1 MLRCGFWT
9 GMLGGF
15 SMNQPGRSG
24 FWLRLALGFAVATIA
39 PPLAAQSDTITIIET
54 VAGSGIDG
62 VPATSTRLD
71 NPSGVAV
78 DSAGNLYIA
87 DRDHNRIR
95 KVDASTGIISTVAGS
110 ATQGFGGDGGAATSA
125 MLDRPEGVAVDGT
138 GNLYIADTAN
148 HRIRKVDASTGIIST
163 IAGTGAAYDP
173 YDLYFV
179 GDGGAATSAIIS
191 HPVAVALD
199 GAGNLYIAGW
209 GRSRIRKVDASTG
222 IISTIAG
229 SEHGFGGDG
238 GPATAAKLSAP
249 YGVALDGAGNLYIAD
264 WGNHRIRKVDASTG
278 IISTVAGSATDF
290 DDGGFG
296 GDGGPATAAK
306 LDRPQGVAVDGAGN
320 LYIADTWNRRIRKV
334 DASTGII
341 SDLVGTGWFGY
352 PRGVVLD
359 SSGNL
364 YIVDGENDHIYKMTA
379 GASTGNFVTIAPIVR
394 SETFGGDG
402 GAAISARL
410 SSPRGG
416 AVDGAG
422 NLYIADKL
430 NFSVRKVDASTG
442 TISTIAGTGSE
453 FGFVAG
459 DGDLAT
465 SGVLNS
471 LRGVAVDG
479 ADNLYISNGVSI
491 RKVDASTGII
501 SDSTIDNLG
510 LLCPEGVAVDGSG
523 NLYIADRCGHSVIK
537 LDASTGIIS
546 TVAGSA
552 TDIDDGGFGGDGGPA
567 TSATLHSPQGVAVD
581 GAGNLYIADTDNSRI
596 RKVDASTGIISTI
609 AGTEFI
615 GFGGDGGPATSA
627 TLRSPQG
634 VAVDGAGNLY
644 IADTDNS
651 RIRKV
656 DASTGIISTIAGTE
670 FIGFG
675 GDGGPATSAT
685 LRRPEGLW
693 LDGAGNLYIA
703 DTGNHRIRRIRT
715 VPRPPGEPPP
725 NEPPVVAEAFED
737 AALNPGERL
746 EVSLSGKFRDPEGG
760 ALTYAAESSNPSVVR
775 IRIENG
781 MLIAEAVGEGVA
793 TITVTATDGN
803 GLSAT
808 LRFAVQVER
817 TARSLWRGW
826 RLILLEPDAALQGG
840 HDQHRQ
846 RAIPIAGADT

>member
-1 MLRCGFWT
+1 M
-9 GMLGGF
+9 
-15 SMNQPGRSG
+15 
-24 FWLRLALGFAVATIA
+24 
-39 PPLAAQSDTITIIET
+39 
-54 VAGSGIDG
+54 
-62 VPATSTRLD
+62 
-71 NPSGVAV
+71 

-95 KVDASTGIISTVAGS
+95 KVDAWTGIISTVAGS

-125 MLDRPEGVAVDGT
+125 MLDRPEGVAVDGA
-138 GNLYIADTAN
+138 GNLYIADTEN

-163 IAGTGAAYDP
+163 IAGTGASYDP
-173 YDLYFV
+173 YDPYFV

-229 SEHGFGGDG
+229 SEYGFGGDG

-264 WGNHRIRKVDASTG
+264 WGNDRIRKVDASTG
-278 IISTVAGSATDF
+278 IISTVAGSATP
-290 DDGGFG
+290 GNS
-296 GDGGPATAAK
+296 GDGGAATAAR
-306 LDRPQGVAVDGAGN
+306 LNSPRGVAVDGAGN
-320 LYIADTWNRRIRKV
+320 LYIADSGNDRIRKV
-334 DASTGII
+334 DASTGLI
-341 SDLVGTGWFGY
+341 SDLTGTGWLGFPEGI
-352 PRGVVLD
+352 VLD

-364 YIVDGENDHIYKMTA
+364 YIADSFNNHIHKMTA
-379 GASTGNFVTIAPIVR
+379 GASTGNFVAIATIVR
-394 SETFGGDG
+394 SEAFEGDG
-402 GAAISARL
+402 VGAATAARL
-410 SSPRGG
+410 SSPGRVAVDG
-416 AVDGAG
+416 ASNLYIVDTGNHRIRKVDVSTGTIWTFVGSENTPHDSSGVVVGSGPILTPKAVALDGAG
-422 NLYIADKL
+422 NLYIADSTTI
-430 NFSVRKVDASTG
+430 FKVDASTG
-442 TISTIAGTGSE
+442 TINDELAVE
-453 FGFVAG
+453 FDCVQ
-459 DGDLAT
+459 
-465 SGVLNS
+465 
-471 LRGVAVDG
+471 
-479 ADNLYISNGVSI
+479 
-491 RKVDASTGII
+491 GI
-501 SDSTIDNLG
+501 
-510 LLCPEGVAVDGSG
+510 AVDGSG
-523 NLYIADRCGHSVIK
+523 NLYIADRCSERIRKV
-537 LDASTGIIS
+537 DAATGNIS
-546 TVAGSA
+546 TFAG
-552 TDIDDGGFGGDGGPA
+552 TGTYGFGGDGGAA
-567 TSATLHSPQGVAVD
+567 TAARLNEPHDVAVD
-581 GAGNLYIADTDNSRI
+581 GAGNLYIADSGNGRI

-609 AGTEFI
+609 AG
-615 GFGGDGGPATSA
+615 GGRGGDGGAATAA
-627 TLRSPQG
+627 TLRNPQG
-634 VAVDGAGNLY
+634 VALDGAGNLY
-644 IADTDNS
+644 IADTENY

-656 DASTGIISTIAGTE
+656 DATTGIISTIAGT
-670 FIGFG
+670 GASG
-675 GDGGPATSAT
+675 SSGDGGAATAAT
-685 LRRPEGLW
+685 LRSPQGVA

-715 VPRPPGEPPP
+715 VPRPPDEPPPSEPPPNEPPP
-725 NEPPVVAEAFED
+725 NEPPVAAEAFED

-840 HDQHRQ
+840 HGQHRQ